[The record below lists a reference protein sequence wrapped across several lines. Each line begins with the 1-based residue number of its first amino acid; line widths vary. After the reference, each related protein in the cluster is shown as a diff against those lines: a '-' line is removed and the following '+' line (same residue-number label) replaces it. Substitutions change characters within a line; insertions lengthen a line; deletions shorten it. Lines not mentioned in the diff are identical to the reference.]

1 MIDIL
6 GWAVV
11 GVMLAMYILVSVLVL
26 TEQKSIKEQL
36 IEMKERILGDK

>member
-6 GWAVV
+6 GWAIV